1 VQGALSELARR
12 RLISRYQVAEAN
24 TPSIRL
30 AQSLGMTQFLTL
42 THYMSR

>member
-1 VQGALSELARR
+1 MQAALTELARR
-12 RLISRYQVAEAN
+12 GLLSRYQVAEAN

-30 AQSLGMTQFLTL
+30 ATSLGMTQFLTL

>member
-1 VQGALSELARR
+1 VGETN
-12 RLISRYQVAEAN
+12 I
-24 TPSIRL
+24 PSIRL